1 MCVCVDIR
9 RKKRND
15 QHVPLL
21 YRRVV
26 FPLFRPWSNDEM
38 VNKRRSRSLE
48 FERIPLSF
56 CLSVS
61 RMRSNFSNSK
71 EEKKTSY
78 HNTYTRALCYLSGG
92 SFRGVPKRIPTY
104 IIAGG
109 RVIKLGFEKKRK
121 HGKNRR
127 LHDARV
133 HRGVHIPR
141 LAGGVLS
148 HGCVVVVVVVFVFG
162 LLLKNFDGSKGN

>member
-1 MCVCVDIR
+1 MWIFVGKNETTSTFRFFTVVLCS
-9 RKKRND
+9 
-15 QHVPLL
+15 L
-21 YRRVV
+21 YFDPGRTR
-26 FPLFRPWSNDEM
+26 M

-48 FERIPLSF
+48 FGESLSF

-148 HGCVVVVVVVFVFG
+148 HGCVVVVVVVFVFVF
-162 LLLKNFDGSKGN
+162 LWSSS